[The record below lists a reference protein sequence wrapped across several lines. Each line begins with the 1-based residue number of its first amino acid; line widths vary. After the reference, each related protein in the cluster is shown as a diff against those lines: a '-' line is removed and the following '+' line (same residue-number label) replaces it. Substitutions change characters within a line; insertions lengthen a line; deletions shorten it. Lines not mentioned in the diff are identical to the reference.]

1 MATQLMIYETAV
13 PVSHAR
19 HGTWSLEVGTD
30 YAFCRN
36 INSVPLM
43 AAEFASAALEYAVV
57 FGGTGDAVMP
67 VTVLGVRADENLYVT
82 KEGGWQAKYIPAFVR
97 RYPFVFFSRDE
108 ARGSRFALTRP
119 SRDLIRTAAASDC
132 LAMMASRLPTWRMCS
147 NSWGNTNAN
156 SSAPRH
162 FAKS

>member
-82 KEGGWQAKYIPAFVR
+82 RKAAGRLSTYRRSSAAIPSSFSAATTAR
-97 RYPFVFFSRDE
+97 R
-108 ARGSRFALTRP
+108 SRFALTRP
-119 SRDLIRTAAASDC
+119 SRDLIGAAAASDC